1 MFIHLQVLSGPCLIR
16 KYSSRIL
23 PYTKITPNNSH
34 KRSSSACKKHFTY
47 TWRQTWRTEY
57 WPPSNAQ
64 SFLKNHINQLPMCFS
79 IFQLPYE
86 KIFSDALKDTFFAH
100 RIYKCS
106 CNSSA
111 KASSST
117 WLVESRGNI
126 NKKRPN
132 PWKKI
137 TAKSSKVQSFTNK
150 HPTSQ
155 ALSMRFLHLSLCPQA
170 SKATSS
176 PCSENE
182 PCAVPQQR
190 CSLFWA

>member
-1 MFIHLQVLSGPCLIR
+1 MLAKNTNFENAGNFYIQLAR
-16 KYSSRIL
+16 DMENRIL
-23 PYTKITPNNSH
+23 ATFKCPNLLEESYQ
-34 KRSSSACKKHFTY
+34 SAAHVFFHFPVTL
-47 TWRQTWRTEY
+47 WEDFLGCLERHQT
-57 WPPSNAQ
+57 
-64 SFLKNHINQLPMCFS
+64 
-79 IFQLPYE
+79 
-86 KIFSDALKDTFFAH
+86 AH

-126 NKKRPN
+126 NKKRL
-132 PWKKI
+132 KI

-155 ALSMRFLHLSLCPQA
+155 DISMICLHLSLCPQA
-170 SKATSS
+170 SKSTSS
-176 PCSENE
+176 PCSQNE
-182 PCAVPQQR
+182 SCAVPQKR